1 MGKRVPIVEL
11 ETPEPSKD
19 MQMFFDRM
27 SKAKLID
34 RDALDDMWVEQPQHY
49 SDIADLLALE
59 ISLRDESKDD
69 MNSLMAAVDMEVR
82 ESHSDDEKKPT
93 ETQIKNEVADD
104 SRVKAAK
111 IKLRGFERTIG
122 RLSALRE
129 TFSMRRYALQ
139 DLTQLY
145 LGSYYTN
152 NSGGLKQAR
161 ENTHE
166 SSRAAMQQERVK
178 RK

>member
-11 ETPEPSKD
+11 EAPATSKD
-19 MQMFFDRM
+19 MQAFFDRM
-27 SKAKLID
+27 SEAKLID
-34 RDALDDMWVEQPQHY
+34 RNALDDMWVQQPQHY
-49 SDIADLLALE
+49 SDIADRLALE
-59 ISLRDESKDD
+59 ISLRDEAKDD
-69 MNSLMAAVDMEVR
+69 MNGLMATVDAEVR
-82 ESHSDDEKKPT
+82 EAHLDDEKKPT

-122 RLSALRE
+122 RLQALKE

-152 NSGGLKQAR
+152 HSGGGPSPR
-161 ENTHE
+161 E
-166 SSRAAMQQERVK
+166 AMQQERVK